1 VSRPSHATSRV
12 TRPARAARPGLLAA
26 VAALAVSGCTGG
38 AIGADSPANSGQSF
52 VSGSTGTTLYRAGG
66 GPVAPTVT
74 GPLVGGGRLSL
85 AGYRGHVVVLNFW
98 GSWCTPCR
106 EEAPSLAQLA
116 RQYGRS
122 GVRFLGIDIRDSPAS
137 AEAFMSDFRIRY
149 PSLNDPSDN
158 LALDFRDTVP
168 PAGIPTTLVISRS
181 GRIAARV
188 IGGVTYDG
196 LKSLIQR
203 AVAEPG

>member
-1 VSRPSHATSRV
+1 MSRASHATSRV
-12 TRPARAARPGLLAA
+12 TRPARAAWLGLLAA
-26 VAALAVSGCTGG
+26 TSALAVSGCTGG
-38 AIGADSPANSGQSF
+38 GVAATSPANNGQSF
-52 VSGSTGTTLYRAGG
+52 VSGSAGTTLYRAGS
-66 GPVAPTVT
+66 GPVAPVVS

-85 AGYRGHVVVLNFW
+85 AAYRGHVVVLNFW
-98 GSWCTPCR
+98 GSWCPPCR
-106 EEAPSLAQLA
+106 AEAPSLGQLD
-116 RQYGRS
+116 RQLSPS
-122 GVRFLGIDIRDSPAS
+122 GVRFLGIDIRDSPAT
-137 AEAFMSDFRIRY
+137 AEAFMSDFRISY

-168 PAGIPTTLVISRS
+168 PAGIPTTLVISRG

-196 LKSLIQR
+196 LKQLIQR